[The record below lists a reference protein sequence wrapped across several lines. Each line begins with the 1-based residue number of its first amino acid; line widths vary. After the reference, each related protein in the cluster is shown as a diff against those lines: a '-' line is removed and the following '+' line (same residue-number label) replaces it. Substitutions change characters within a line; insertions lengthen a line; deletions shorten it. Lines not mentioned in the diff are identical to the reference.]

1 MTIEVYQ
8 AEFRS
13 LGEKYEI
20 ESSMTIHDFVVK
32 KAPGYE
38 NTPEHRVNAYVNG
51 VLVDC
56 EEWRNYRISP
66 ADNVE
71 FVLEPNGA
79 DPFTIAAIV
88 AAVVAVGA
96 AVLLRPSIPSIG
108 GRNSS
113 QGSSIYEVNAQGNR
127 PKLGDV
133 IPEQAGRHKKYPDV
147 LTAPVRRYIDK
158 RTQELCLFLSLG
170 KGSFERNVNDLKVGS
185 TPITTLPGVSYQFFE
200 PGEYVRNNHA
210 TENWYNAPEVGA
222 STGASGLRLRGIS
235 AQDSGYSGLGTTD
248 GRLLAVRGPLPYG
261 WQGDVR
267 LDLFLTQPV
276 TVRASQSS
284 LAGDFRHL
292 SAGDIVTVQVPPIEG
307 IYRVRS
313 ASSTTMLIEDR
324 NTGALINDMPP
335 GDYSGYVDRTG
346 VTYGVEERFDDDS
359 SGSATMQRYLSD
371 GSVDDSWSEFPS
383 LSIVNIIVRASDD
396 TAGSLW
402 TGPFLSCPENETT
415 ALIEWDVFFPNGL
428 GYINDDGD
436 IKERY
441 REVELQWRE
450 LGSGGWNSIIRSV
463 NDATR
468 DQIAVTFR
476 ENLPSLVTPEIRVR
490 RLTFE
495 DTSTQSLD
503 RIEWLGLR
511 CALTPNDSYS
521 DISTLAL
528 IIQGSDLIASQTE
541 NQINIVETRKIP
553 RWNGSAW
560 TAPESTRDIS
570 AWVRH
575 IAHSVGYTDADID
588 MDELIRLHGI
598 WTARG
603 ETFNHIQDEPTTV
616 KEALNTVLRAGM
628 AELTTDGGR
637 ITPVRDG
644 PRTTPEHMYSPH
656 NYIEGGGLVVSV
668 STPRHDDPD
677 GIDVEFFSEEAG
689 WVNDTVPCRL
699 PGDSGFRAEK
709 VRLDGVTDINQ
720 AYRIGMRERSRQ
732 KYARWQYR
740 FGTPSDALNSK
751 YLSYCVVAGEVPGFA
766 QSAIIEHVSEEPD
779 GVHIE
784 SSEPLDWNSGVEHV
798 ISWRR
803 DDGSYSGAW
812 PAERGDDD
820 YHVIAQIPAGEVP
833 VIHRNMEP
841 PHLLFGEGFHVLV
854 RNIEPDG
861 ESVDVTAE
869 NYDERVYAYD
879 DANYP

>member
-8 AEFRS
+8 ADFRR

-20 ESSMTIHDFVVK
+20 ESAMTIHEFAISQ
-32 KAPGYE
+32 APDYE
-38 NTPEHRVNAYVNG
+38 NTPEHRANAYVNG
-51 VLVDC
+51 AMVDGD
-56 EEWRNYRISP
+56 EWKTYRISP
-66 ADNVE
+66 ADSVE
-71 FVLEPNGA
+71 FVLEPKGGGL
-79 DPFTIAAIV
+79 IIGAIV
-88 AAVVAVGA
+88 AAVVATA
-96 AVLLRPSIPSIG
+96 AAILLRPSIPSIG

-133 IPEQAGRHKKYPDV
+133 IPEQAGRHKKYPDI
-147 LTAPVRRYIDK
+147 LTAPVRRYIDR
-158 RTQELCLFLSLG
+158 RTQELSLFLSLG
-170 KGSFERNVNDLKVGS
+170 KGSFERSIDDLKVGS
-185 TPITTLPGVSYQFFE
+185 TPITTLPGVTYQFFE
-200 PGEYVRNNHA
+200 PGEYVRGHHA
-210 TENWYNAPEVGA
+210 SENWYNAPEVGA
-222 STGASGLRLRGIS
+222 STGANGLRLRGVSVENAEYRGSTKTEGDNLYINS
-235 AQDSGYSGLGTTD
+235 TLPSSWAGDI
-248 GRLLAVRGPLPYG
+248 RLVVNLS
-261 WQGDVR
+261 
-267 LDLFLTQPV
+267 QPV
-276 TVRASQSS
+276 TVGGNQTS
-284 LAGDFRHL
+284 LFGDFRHL
-292 SAGDIVTVQVPPIEG
+292 SNGILVTIQGDPISG
-307 IYRVRS
+307 IYRIRS
-313 ASSTTMLIEDR
+313 VSELGMLLEDR
-324 NTGALINDMPP
+324 NTGALIDNLTP
-335 GDYSGYVDRTG
+335 GDYDVYIDRTG
-346 VTYGVEERFDDDS
+346 ANYSVVNRLEDVRGVV
-359 SGSATMQRYLSD
+359 MQRYLAD
-371 GSVDDSWSEFPS
+371 GSIDNTWTEFPDLELTQS
-383 LSIVNIIVRASDD
+383 VVRPSEATSPN
-396 TAGSLW
+396 LW
-402 TGPFLSCPENETT
+402 TGPFLACPESETT
-415 ALIEWDVFFPNGL
+415 NLIEWDVLFPSGL
-428 GYINDDGD
+428 GFIDGSSGE
-436 IKERY
+436 ILERT
-441 REVELQWRE
+441 REIELQWRE
-450 LGSGGWNSIIRSV
+450 LGSGGWNSIIRTVS
-463 NDATR
+463 DSTT
-468 DQIAVTFR
+468 DQIGITFR
-476 ENLPSLVTPEIRVR
+476 EEFPSQITPEIRVR
-490 RLTFE
+490 RLTLE
-495 DTSTQSLD
+495 DTSTQARD

-511 CALTPNDSYS
+511 CDLPANDSYA

-528 IIQGSDLIASQTE
+528 VIQGSDLIASQTE

-553 RWNGSAW
+553 RWDGNQW
-560 TAPESTRDIS
+560 TSPEPTRDIS

-637 ITPVRDG
+637 IVPVRDG
-644 PRTTPEHMYSPH
+644 PRSTPEHMYSPQ

-740 FGTPSDALNSK
+740 FGTPTDALNSK

-766 QSAIIEHVSEEPD
+766 QSAIIEQVSQESD

-784 SSEPLDWNSGVEHV
+784 SSEPLDWNNGVEYV

-820 YHVIAQIPAGEVP
+820 YHVIAQIPPGEVP
-833 VIHRNMEP
+833 VIQRNMEP

-879 DANYP
+879 NANYP

>member
-20 ESSMTIHDFVVK
+20 ESSMTIHEFAVSQ
-32 KAPGYE
+32 APNYE
-38 NTPEHRVNAYVNG
+38 NTPEHRANAYVNG
-51 VLVDC
+51 ALIDSA
-56 EEWRNYRISP
+56 EWKKYRISP

-71 FVLEPNGA
+71 FVLKPKDGGA
-79 DPFTIAAIV
+79 FLIGAVV
-88 AAVVAVGA
+88 AAVVATA
-96 AVLLRPSIPSIG
+96 AAILLRPSIPSIG

-147 LTAPVRRYIDK
+147 LTAPVRRYVDK

-170 KGSFERNVNDLKVGS
+170 KGSFERNINDLKVGS

-222 STGASGLRLRGIS
+222 STGASGLRLRGVTADNTEYRGS
-235 AQDSGYSGLGTTD
+235 AKTEGATLFINNDLPDNWTGNIRLVVNLFQD
-248 GRLLAVRGPLPYG
+248 
-261 WQGDVR
+261 
-267 LDLFLTQPV
+267 V
-276 TVRASQSS
+276 TVGSNRTS
-284 LAGDFRHL
+284 LFGDFRHL
-292 SAGDIVTVQVPPIEG
+292 SAGVSVTIQGGAISG

-313 ASSTTMLIEDR
+313 VSSGGMLLEDR
-324 NTGALINDMPP
+324 ITGDLINNLAP
-335 GDYSGYVDRTG
+335 GDYRAYVDRTG
-346 VTYGVEERFDDDS
+346 ANYGVVERIEDRR
-359 SGSATMQRYLSD
+359 GVVMQRYLSD
-371 GSVDDSWSEFPS
+371 GLIDDTWSEFPQID
-383 LSIVNIIVRASDD
+383 LTQSIVRPSDAAD
-396 TAGSLW
+396 PGLW
-402 TGPFLSCPENETT
+402 AGPFLACPANETT
-415 ALIEWDVFFPNGL
+415 TIIEWDVFFPNGL

-553 RWNGSAW
+553 RWDGSQW

-598 WTARG
+598 WTSRG

-616 KEALNTVLRAGM
+616 KEAINTVLRAGM
-628 AELTTDGGR
+628 ADLTTDGGR

-644 PRTTPEHMYSPH
+644 PRTTPEHMYSPQ

-677 GIDVEFFSEEAG
+677 GIDVEYFDQNSWTDE
-689 WVNDTVPCRL
+689 VVKCRL

-709 VRLDGVTDINQ
+709 VRLDGVTNRLQ
-720 AYRIGMRERSRQ
+720 AWRIGMRERSRQ

-740 FGTPSDALNSK
+740 FSTPSDALNSK

-766 QSAIIEHVSEEPD
+766 QSAIIDQVSQESD

-784 SSEPLDWNSGVEHV
+784 SSEPLDWNNGVEHV
-798 ISWRR
+798 VSWRR

-820 YHVIAQIPAGEVP
+820 YHVIAQIPPGEVP
-833 VIHRNMEP
+833 VIQRNMEP

-879 DANYP
+879 NANYP